1 MSFNPLISV
10 QDLHANLQNPDWVIV
25 DCRFSLANPSQGA
38 SLYRHGHLPDAR
50 YAHLDN
56 DLSARITDVTGRHPL
71 PDVRV
76 LVEKLGEW
84 GISNHTQVVVYDDAC
99 GAMAARLWWL
109 LRWLGHEKVAVLDGG
124 IAHWQKKYPLTT
136 ALPQIKPV
144 TFRPY
149 LNDSLRLNARQVENA
164 LAQKSICLVDART
177 PERYHGE
184 IEPIDPVAGHI
195 PYAKNRSF
203 QANLTAEGL
212 FLSPEKLRAEFIALA
227 GETAVENV
235 VHYCGSGV
243 TACHNVLAMEYAGLK
258 GSKLYAGS
266 WSEWIRNKNRGVSK
280 A

>member
-1 MSFNPLISV
+1 MPFNTLISV

-25 DCRFSLANPSQGA
+25 DCRFSLANPNLGGD
-38 SLYRHGHLPDAR
+38 LYRHGHLPNAC
-50 YAHLDN
+50 YAHLDK
-56 DLSARITDVTGRHPL
+56 DLSARITDFTGRHPL

-76 LVEKLGEW
+76 LVEKLGAW
-84 GISNHTQVVVYDDAC
+84 GMSNHTQVVVYDDVC

-124 IAHWQKKYPLTT
+124 MSHWQKTYSLTT
-136 ALPQIKPV
+136 ALPKIKPV

-149 LNDSLRLNARQVENA
+149 FNDALRLDARQVENA
-164 LAQKSICLVDART
+164 LAQKSICLVDARM
-177 PERYHGE
+177 PERYRGE
-184 IEPIDPVAGHI
+184 VEPIDPVAGHI
-195 PYAKNRSF
+195 PYAKNRPF

-212 FLSPEKLRAEFIALA
+212 FLSPEKLRAEFTALA
-227 GETAVENV
+227 GTTSIENV

-266 WSEWIRNKNRGVSK
+266 WSEWIRNKNRRVSK